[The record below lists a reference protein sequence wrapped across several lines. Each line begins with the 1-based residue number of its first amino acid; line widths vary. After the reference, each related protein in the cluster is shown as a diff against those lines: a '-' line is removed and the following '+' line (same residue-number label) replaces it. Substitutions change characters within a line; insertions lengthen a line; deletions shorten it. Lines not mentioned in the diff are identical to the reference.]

1 MRTVRDLLRSNLEVI
16 NVGLRHFADTLRSV
30 GVACEHVEWQ
40 PPGHGEPAVVEA
52 LSVLE
57 AYGDRIDAANREAV
71 GRLLAAR
78 PVWVDVAPAI
88 EAIPGFTPTTILHAG
103 PPIEWERMCGPMRG
117 AVAGALIFEGLARD
131 FDEAMAVAASGKIT
145 FAPCHH
151 FNAVGP
157 MAGVVS
163 ASMPV
168 IVVENQAFGN
178 KAYSPLNNEGGRA
191 TALSFGHYGPEAV
204 NMLRWQR
211 DVLGP
216 ALGKAV
222 RAMGGLDLK
231 VILAR
236 ALQMGDD
243 AHNRPVAGTAL
254 LLREILPYLARVGIS
269 HESLATIAELF
280 VRNDFFFLNFSMAAC
295 KASVDPA
302 RGIPWSTMVTAIA
315 RNGVETGIR
324 VSGLGDPWFTAPAPA
339 IEGLY
344 FPGFTAEDANPDL
357 GDSAITETCGIGAF
371 AMAGAPALTKLTGG
385 SVAQAIGF
393 TREMAE
399 ITLQSNPS
407 YTIPH
412 LDFQGTP
419 TGIDIRKVVETGIT
433 PVINTGI
440 AHKKPG
446 IGMVGAGI
454 VRVPME
460 CFTAAL
466 QAFAQMA
473 RAGGDGAPAS

>member
-1 MRTVRDLLRSNLEVI
+1 MGKVRELLASNLEVI

-30 GVACEHVEWQ
+30 DVACEHVEWR
-40 PPGHGEPAVVEA
+40 PPGFGDPAVVEA
-52 LSVLE
+52 LSLLG
-57 AYGDRIDAANREAV
+57 AHASRIDAANHEAV

-78 PVWVDVAPAI
+78 PVWVDVAPAR

-103 PPIEWERMCGPMRG
+103 PPVPWERMCGPMRG

-131 FDEAMAVAASGKIT
+131 FEEAEAVAASGGIT
-145 FAPCHH
+145 LAPCHH
-151 FNAVGP
+151 FHAVGP
-157 MAGVVS
+157 MSGVVS

-178 KAYSPLNNEGGRA
+178 KAYSPLNNEGGRG

-204 NMLRWQR
+204 EMLRWQR

-216 ALGKAV
+216 ALRQAV

-243 AHNRPVAGTAL
+243 GHNRPVAGTAL
-254 LLREILPYLARVGIS
+254 LLREILPHLARARIG
-269 HESLATIAELF
+269 HESLASIAQLF
-280 VRNDFFFLNFSMAAC
+280 ARNDFFFLNFSMAAC

-324 VSGLGDPWFTAPAPA
+324 VSGLGDRWFTAPAPA
-339 IEGLY
+339 VQGLY
-344 FPGFTAEDANPDL
+344 FPGFTAQDANPDL
-357 GDSAITETCGIGAF
+357 GDSAITETSGIGAF
-371 AMAGAPALTKLTGG
+371 AMAAAPALTRLTGG

-399 ITLQSNPS
+399 IALESNPS

-412 LDFQGTP
+412 LDFQATP

-440 AHKKPG
+440 AHRKPG

-454 VRVPME
+454 VRVPFE

-466 QAFAQMA
+466 LEMA
-473 RAGGDGAPAS
+473 RGCRD